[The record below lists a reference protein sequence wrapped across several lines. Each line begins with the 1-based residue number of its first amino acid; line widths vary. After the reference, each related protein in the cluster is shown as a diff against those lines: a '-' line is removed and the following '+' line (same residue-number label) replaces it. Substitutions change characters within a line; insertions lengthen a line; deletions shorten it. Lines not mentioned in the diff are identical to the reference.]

1 MSYAEKRRQIREAVI
16 QAIAEGKAEL
26 ETVKANLRKVTIGA
40 LFEEEEEIKGIGWA
54 VTDIFDVKQGVTWG
68 GEGCES
74 IYVINETTASTLEP
88 DMVKKTIGG
97 RDLNPWNIKW
107 EKTYVVFPYIA
118 SGNRWIRGFQHP
130 SLGDT
135 DALDFSIMISSYE
148 RGKSVSEILSYRVAQ
163 GVISYPRTASYLI
176 DYYKKL
182 SQRIFEGKNL
192 SDYNKSW
199 YEYHRP
205 REPSIATKPKIVCKR
220 MMKEP
225 TFALDEEGYLP
236 RDSVMSL
243 IPKERFKEVKEE
255 LKKVIGDSVNIKDVF
270 NYVLSFLNSDL
281 FAKLLAE
288 RRAKKRGGYPIVDE
302 RMMRR
307 FLIPIPSLKHAKKI
321 KKILK
326 GDLANIALDEFYT
339 VSEKT
344 QREITQF

>member
-1 MSYAEKRRQIREAVI
+1 MSYAEKRREIREAVI

-26 ETVKANLRKVTIGA
+26 ETINAGLRKVTIGE
-40 LFEEEEEIKGIGWA
+40 LFEEEVEIKAKGWII
-54 VTDIFDVKQGVTWG
+54 TDVFDVKQGVTWG
-68 GEGCES
+68 GPGCES
-74 IYVINETTASTLEP
+74 IYVIDKATASALEP

-97 RDLNPWNIKW
+97 RDLTPWNITW
-107 EKTYVVFPYIA
+107 EEKYLLFPYIA
-118 SGNRWIRGFQHP
+118 SGNQWVRAFHHS
-130 SLGDT
+130 SLGGT
-135 DALDFSIMISSYE
+135 DALDISVTIYPYE
-148 RGKSVSEILSYRVAQ
+148 RGKGIPEILSYRTAQ
-163 GVISYPRTASYLI
+163 GVIEYPKTASYLI
-176 DYYKKL
+176 NHFKKL
-182 SQRIFEGKNL
+182 SQRIFEEKTL
-192 SDYNKSW
+192 SDYNKIW

-205 REPSIATKPKIVCKR
+205 REPSIETKPKIVCKR

-255 LKKVIGDSVNIKDVF
+255 LKKVIGNSVNNKDAL

-281 FAKLLAE
+281 FARLLAK